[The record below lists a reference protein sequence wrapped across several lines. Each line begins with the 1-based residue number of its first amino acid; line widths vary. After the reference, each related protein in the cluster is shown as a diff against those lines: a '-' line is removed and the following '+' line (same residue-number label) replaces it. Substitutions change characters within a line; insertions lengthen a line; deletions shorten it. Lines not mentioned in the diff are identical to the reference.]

1 MITKRMF
8 TGNAREDELINVL
21 HDLIGKIKL
30 DGKEFVSSGTHP
42 SSLALLLCSIISDI
56 TNTEVYSRNEF
67 SE

>member
-1 MITKRMF
+1 MF

-56 TNTEVYSRNEF
+56 TNIEVYSWNEF

>member
-1 MITKRMF
+1 MF